1 MMSERPES
9 GARAPW
15 SSELLVFAA
24 ATRPALAEQVRDF
37 AARVV
42 QPAHL
47 AQPLADEVLPCAAAA
62 EAQTGVHRL
71 ALIADSRQECA
82 TRLARALE
90 YLDDPQRTRFNLANR
105 VYYAE
110 HDLTP
115 QAVAA
120 TTALLFPGF
129 GAWHPTLVAD
139 LYTHFQ
145 SVRTWV
151 DGLDPPARRAI
162 LENPQLFPAAAPA
175 GSQTPATAFAAT
187 MGAVL
192 AGDLAMHALL
202 CRGFGLQAGAMVGHS
217 YGENAMLLAAGMV
230 DDYRFVTELVQRLTE
245 AMERAYR
252 SRRADAADGA
262 LLAIPAAA
270 YAALDLPP
278 TVQLALDNCPQ
289 QVVLYGPRDEIA
301 AIESQMQAQGVA
313 AFRLPALDQPV
324 HTPQFPVT
332 PAALRALY
340 AELAIAAPATVYSC
354 ATAAPFPRDA
364 EAVRDLLSAQWHQPV
379 HFRATIDRMAAD
391 GFRTFVEVGPG
402 GRLTGFVRDSL
413 LRGAGGQETEILAVA
428 SNLESRPHHLPV
440 AFLSG
445 AALCARPCARP
456 APPGDRPPPSRRGG
470 AGRCAGCRVGATP
483 RNRRA
488 CRAAPAA
495 GGARPGAGR
504 HRRAAGC
511 DRRRI
516 PRPGVGLFRPGAGV
530 AAGGGTGRPPGSST
544 LTCLCRRPW
553 PSMRPPR
560 ASWRIICTRCWRRPT
575 VTGKP
580 RATCPQRQTAAIQP
594 PALWRS
600 SAWAAAFPAGST
612 RPPLSGNSSPPGATP
627 S

>member
-1 MMSERPES
+1 MMPERPES

-47 AQPLADEVLPCAAAA
+47 AQPLADEVLPCAAVA
-62 EAQTGVHRL
+62 EAQAGAHRL

-145 SVRTWV
+145 SVRAWV
-151 DGLDPPARRAI
+151 DGLDPPTRRAI

-252 SRRADAADGA
+252 SHRADAADGA

-354 ATAAPFPRDA
+354 ATAAPFPRDP
-364 EAVRDLLSAQWHQPV
+364 EAVRDLLSAQWHQPYTSAPPSNAWPPTA
-379 HFRATIDRMAAD
+379 FAPLSKSAPAD
-391 GFRTFVEVGPG
+391 G
-402 GRLTGFVRDSL
+402 
-413 LRGAGGQETEILAVA
+413 
-428 SNLESRPHHLPV
+428 
-440 AFLSG
+440 
-445 AALCARPCARP
+445 
-456 APPGDRPPPSRRGG
+456 
-470 AGRCAGCRVGATP
+470 
-483 RNRRA
+483 
-488 CRAAPAA
+488 
-495 GGARPGAGR
+495 
-504 HRRAAGC
+504 
-511 DRRRI
+511 
-516 PRPGVGLFRPGAGV
+516 
-530 AAGGGTGRPPGSST
+530 
-544 LTCLCRRPW
+544 
-553 PSMRPPR
+553 
-560 ASWRIICTRCWRRPT
+560 
-575 VTGKP
+575 
-580 RATCPQRQTAAIQP
+580 
-594 PALWRS
+594 
-600 SAWAAAFPAGST
+600 
-612 RPPLSGNSSPPGATP
+612 
-627 S
+627 